1 MDTDLAADLRAALDP
16 VAFASD
22 LGFDQLDP
30 WQPEALRWSGARL
43 LLNVHR
49 QGGKS
54 TVAALLAVHQVL
66 YRPGSLVLLV
76 SPSLR
81 QSVEL
86 FRKVADLLRRCPHR
100 PKVTEDNRTS
110 LALETGS
117 RVVSL
122 PSSESTIR
130 GYSGAALIVE
140 DEAARVDDSLHFT
153 IRPML
158 AVSQGRLIL
167 MSTPFGRRGHF
178 WEAWANG
185 GPDWD
190 RIAARATECPRIT
203 REFLAEEERTLGTW
217 WFRQEYLCE
226 FVEPEGQVF
235 ERHVIDRAMS
245 DRVELFRWSRGGGWG
260 SAGGSS

>member
-1 MDTDLAADLRAALDP
+1 MPVDLAADLRAAFDP
-16 VAFASD
+16 VSFASG
-22 LGFDQLDP
+22 LGFHHLDP
-30 WQPEALRWSGARL
+30 WQPQALRWSGKRL

-54 TVAALLAVHQVL
+54 TVAAVLALHQAV
-66 YRPGSLVLLV
+66 YWPGSLVLLV

-81 QSVEL
+81 QSIEL
-86 FRKVADLLRRCPHR
+86 FRKVKDLQGRCPTL
-100 PKVTEDNRTS
+100 PALTEDNRTS

-130 GYSGAALIVE
+130 GYSGAALIIE
-140 DEAARVDDSLHFT
+140 DEAARVDDGLHFT

-158 AVSQGRLIL
+158 AVSEGRMIL
-167 MSTPFGRRGHF
+167 MSTPFGKRGHF

-185 GPDWD
+185 GSAWE
-190 RIAARATECPRIT
+190 RIAAKATACLRIT
-203 REFLAEEERTLGTW
+203 PEFLTEEERTLGSW

-235 ERHVIDRAMS
+235 GRDLIDRAMS
-245 DRVELFRWSRGGGWG
+245 EKVEVFRWQSRSGRIK
-260 SAGGSS
+260 GGSQ